1 MALVYFLETGWQL
14 LGRSKLHLEPFRNKG
29 SKETLLAGCSESK
42 YMTIKGH
49 SQIIT
54 YVFLNISKLTKEPT
68 KSKTIQKNVLPGA
81 CSINTIKCS
90 AAAGAPNPDIQ
101 SVHHCTTDATSYR
114 CTITNAQC
122 PAKIFTSHCLVLGHA
137 RFLHSS
143 LHQYIDKYMCIYI
156 YNIYIY
162 YM

>member
-1 MALVYFLETGWQL
+1 MALVYFVETGWQL

-81 CSINTIKCS
+81 SSSRQSNVLLPLVHPILTHHQCS
-90 AAAGAPNPDIQ
+90 ADVTN
-101 SVHHCTTDATSYR
+101 SSYL
-114 CTITNAQC
+114 CTITNA
-122 PAKIFTSHCLVLGHA
+122 KSFTSSCLVLGDV
-137 RFLHSS
+137 RFLNSS
-143 LHQYIDKYMCIYI
+143 LYQCQYSIDIIQLHNECK
-156 YNIYIY
+156 
-162 YM
+162 